1 LHKKK
6 LLKNKIDNQITMSFT
21 NEYDSENEDLD
32 TVAPFTDEI
41 LEEFELDKKL
51 RIISSFKNFIS
62 NEPEFYGINKINDVD
77 ILDIIESGK
86 TKLKNT
92 ITIYQNDLFDDL
104 YNSLYGN
111 SGNNQHYN
119 FVYSEIMKKIK
130 V

>member
-1 LHKKK
+1 
-6 LLKNKIDNQITMSFT
+6 MSFT

-32 TVAPFTDEI
+32 TIAPFTDEI

-51 RIISSFKNFIS
+51 RIISSFKNYIS
-62 NEPEFYGINKINDVD
+62 SEPEFYGINKINNVD

-111 SGNNQHYN
+111 SGNNQLYN
-119 FVYSEIMKKIK
+119 FVYSELMKKIK